1 MLVQGGERMPGC
13 HRHGICG
20 SGLEVFVRVPDVGDV
35 HHSVRGEAKVI
46 DPLETKAW
54 GDREFTVADPD
65 GTLITFY
72 MER

>member
-1 MLVQGGERMPGC
+1 VEL
-13 HRHGICG
+13 
-20 SGLEVFVRVPDVGDV
+20 FVRVPDVGDV
-35 HHSVRGEAKVI
+35 YRRVRGEARVI

>member
-1 MLVQGGERMPGC
+1 MEL
-13 HRHGICG
+13 
-20 SGLEVFVRVPDVGDV
+20 FVRVPDVCDV
-35 HHSVRGEAKVI
+35 YRRVRGEARVI